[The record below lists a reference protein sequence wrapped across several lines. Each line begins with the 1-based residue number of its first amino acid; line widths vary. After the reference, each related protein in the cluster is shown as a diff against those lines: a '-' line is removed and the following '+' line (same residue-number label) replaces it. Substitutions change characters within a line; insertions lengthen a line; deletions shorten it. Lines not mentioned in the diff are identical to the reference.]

1 MCSRCIVIAGDGVIS
16 REEWIAKYGNADGF
30 DEIAGEDGVI
40 DMNEM
45 IHAETKGA

>member
-16 REEWIAKYGNADGF
+16 REEWIAKYGNDGGF